1 MYKRQNSDLAEGLTV
16 GGGYGEISN
25 SSNGDNN
32 AASDDTD
39 AHYTAFVT
47 YSMSGVTVGYQES
60 VVENNTAGG
69 ADEQAQ
75 AWSIAANLM
84 DGLSVSYGEREVEFM
99 NASAAHV
106 TEDMEGM
113 ALAYTMGSAKLS
125 VQKNESSNNG
135 GTANAVDENLEVALS
150 LSF

>member
-1 MYKRQNSDLAEGLTV
+1 
-16 GGGYGEISN
+16 
-25 SSNGDNN
+25 
-32 AASDDTD
+32 
-39 AHYTAFVT
+39 
-47 YSMSGVTVGYQES
+47 MSGVTVGYQES

-106 TEDMEGM
+106 TEDMEGI